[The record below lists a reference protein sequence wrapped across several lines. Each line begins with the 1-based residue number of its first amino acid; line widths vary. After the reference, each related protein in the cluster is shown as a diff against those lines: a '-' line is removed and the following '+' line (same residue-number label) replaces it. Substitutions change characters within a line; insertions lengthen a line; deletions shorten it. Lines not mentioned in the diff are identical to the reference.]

1 MVGFVYLAWL
11 YLRKLKLGFRN
22 NRVGRPEM
30 RRWRRYPIDLPVRV
44 IVPAGNGDRKKF
56 TPARGTA
63 VSGGGMALYVDLPL
77 KPDDEIQVEF
87 QTPSQLQ
94 VTGTVRNHRDHCFGL
109 EFLTPL

>member
-1 MVGFVYLAWL
+1 MLGFLYIAWL
-11 YLRKLKLGFRN
+11 YLRKLKPGFRH
-22 NRVGRPEM
+22 NRLGHAEM

-44 IVPAGNGDRKKF
+44 IVPNGDGHRKRF

-77 KPDDEIQVEF
+77 KTDDEIEVEF
-87 QTPSQLQ
+87 ETPSQLQ
-94 VTGTVRNHRDHCFGL
+94 VMGTVRSHTDHCFGL